1 MVAGATKCAA
11 WSARLRRA
19 WSANRQ
25 RQAANHYN
33 AHDARAA
40 HLLCMSRNCL
50 VPHSLPLPSYVYVAS
65 PVRL

>member
-25 RQAANHYN
+25 MQAANRYN
-33 AHDARAA
+33 AHDRRSCGT
-40 HLLCMSRNCL
+40 LTL
-50 VPHSLPLPSYVYVAS
+50 YVS
-65 PVRL
+65 